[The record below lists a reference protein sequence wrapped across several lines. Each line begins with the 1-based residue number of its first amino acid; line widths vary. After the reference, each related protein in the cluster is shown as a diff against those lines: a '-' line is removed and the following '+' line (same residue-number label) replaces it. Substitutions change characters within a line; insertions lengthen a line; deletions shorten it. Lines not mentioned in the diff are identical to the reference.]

1 MAQDYK
7 NNNLTYAYAYA
18 AEYDFESY
26 AQTKSLISNIW
37 SQSYNLIANCNHLL
51 NNLAKADTA
60 MFQLQ
65 RVERD
70 LIMGETLALRAL
82 FHFDLLRLFGPVPM
96 RDDGKVAIPYVK
108 DYPNYYTPPKPMDEV
123 LSDIVADLEQ
133 AASLVAHNDT
143 ITHRTQTSYGVSAL
157 FAGSYTPKH
166 VFFNYRGHRL
176 NYMAIHALLA
186 RVHMY
191 AGNTAKAMEEAKYLY
206 DKYGPHGKGK
216 YWTFTTEGNA
226 KGQNKYIKFADDIM
240 FAFYDNDLMTKVQS
254 FFAQNRWPLSDDFDT
269 WLDKTKRDFRVNLVN
284 ESKQSE
290 KWIETL
296 STAQNRKLQNTII
309 PVIRFSEVYYI
320 YSECLYR
327 QGNHTEAL
335 KVLNQVRLGRGRTD
349 TFSGTDENEFY
360 EELLQ
365 EYRREFFTD
374 GQTFFTH
381 KRLNRDIVTS
391 IKTHKMDESIIPA
404 IPENETIF

>member
-1 MAQDYK
+1 M
-7 NNNLTYAYAYA
+7 
-18 AEYDFESY
+18 
-26 AQTKSLISNIW
+26 
-37 SQSYNLIANCNHLL
+37 
-51 NNLAKADTA
+51 
-60 MFQLQ
+60 
-65 RVERD
+65 V
-70 LIMGETLALRAL
+70 
-82 FHFDLLRLFGPVPM
+82 
-96 RDDGKVAIPYVK
+96 
-108 DYPNYYTPPKPMDEV
+108 
-123 LSDIVADLEQ
+123 
-133 AASLVAHNDT
+133 
-143 ITHRTQTSYGVSAL
+143 
-157 FAGSYTPKH
+157 
-166 VFFNYRGHRL
+166 
-176 NYMAIHALLA
+176 
-186 RVHMY
+186 
-191 AGNTAKAMEEAKYLY
+191 
-206 DKYGPHGKGK
+206 
-216 YWTFTTEGNA
+216 
-226 KGQNKYIKFADDIM
+226 GQNEE
-240 FAFYDNDLMTKVQS
+240 
-254 FFAQNRWPLSDDFDT
+254 
-269 WLDKTKRDFRVNLVN
+269 DFRVNLVN